1 MIIETHCHLDYLKAL
16 PLQEILSR
24 AQEAGV
30 QKFITIGVDPDNLD
44 GVMKLAE
51 DHAPIYFTQGIHP
64 HDAKNF
70 TSVENDKLIS
80 RASHPK
86 MVAIG
91 EIGLD
96 YHYNNSPPEIQRK
109 VFEQQLQI
117 AVDHDLPIVVH
128 TREAD
133 EDTRDILKNFT
144 PSLKRKGV
152 IHSFTSGKALA
163 EWCLQEG
170 FYLGFNGIITF
181 KNARNVQEVVEIT
194 PLEQI
199 LLETDSPF
207 LTPVPHRGKENAPY
221 YLPFIA
227 EKIAELKNISVEE
240 VLRVA
245 FSNSLNCFPKLG
257 NEVEQVVG

>member
-1 MIIETHCHLDYLKAL
+1 MIIETYCHLDYLKAF